1 MKDSFMLA
9 ECFSAQS
16 PLNLLSL
23 VAILEEIAGISLPG
37 LEYHRIL
44 TEDLLYL
51 IKITLVFTLQLQ
63 VAE

>member
-1 MKDSFMLA
+1 MFLCTVPVESV
-9 ECFSAQS
+9 E
-16 PLNLLSL
+16 SL

-51 IKITLVFTLQLQ
+51 IKNYIGIFTLQLQ